1 MQTAKNLEESIV
13 FVNVRPGQ
21 VDKAVRELKAFDPV
35 TRVEP
40 VLGTFDLVVTGAFK
54 SGHSLQQFLQQV
66 RGKDYCDGIEA
77 QFSLEQWKRDDEYQ
91 GPISAWTLIEAANP
105 EYVMKELQKIPQV
118 NALYATP
125 GHFNVLANI
134 AAPETYGLM
143 TTVTQIHKIRD
154 ILRTE
159 TLSGTNGKE
168 N

>member
-1 MQTAKNLEESIV
+1 MQPKESSEESIV

-21 VDKAVRELKAFDPV
+21 VDKAAKELKAFDRV
-35 TRVEP
+35 SRVEP

-54 SGHSLQQFLQQV
+54 DGRSLQRFLQQV

-77 QFSLEQWKRDDEYQ
+77 QFSLEQWKRDEEYQ
-91 GPISAWTLIEAANP
+91 GPISAWTLIEAADP
-105 EYVMKELQKIPQV
+105 EYVMTELRKIRAV

-134 AAPETYGLM
+134 AAPETHGLM

-159 TLSGTNGKE
+159 TLSGVNGKE

>member
-1 MQTAKNLEESIV
+1 MQTRENLEQSIV

-21 VDKAVRELKAFDPV
+21 VDRAVRELKAFDPV

-54 SGHSLQQFLQQV
+54 DGRSLQHFLQQV

-77 QFSLEQWKRDDEYQ
+77 QFSFEQWKRDDEYQ

-105 EYVMKELQKIPQV
+105 EYVMKELQKIPEV

-134 AAPETYGLM
+134 AAPETHGLL
-143 TTVTQIHKIRD
+143 TTVTQILKIRD
-154 ILRTE
+154 IRRTE
-159 TLSGTNGKE
+159 TLSGVNGKE